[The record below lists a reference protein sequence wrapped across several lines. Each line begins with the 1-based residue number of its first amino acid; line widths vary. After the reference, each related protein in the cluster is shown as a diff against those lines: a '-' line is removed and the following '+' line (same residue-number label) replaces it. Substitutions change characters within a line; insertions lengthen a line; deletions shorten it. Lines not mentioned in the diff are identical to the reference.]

1 MTLSL
6 FWQLLFWGWTASE
19 MIVGIATRTKQSTGN
34 VHDRGSLR
42 ILWVVIAASVTACEW
57 MRRSLPP
64 NMFGGSHGLKA
75 AAVLVML
82 AGLALRL
89 AAILSLGKA
98 FSSNVAIHESQQIMR
113 TGLYRFVRHP
123 SYLGL
128 WLVLL
133 AIGLHSRNWT
143 SCAIVLLPATAAI
156 VYRIHVEE
164 AALSKAFGDDYVAY
178 CKSTKRLVPGLF

>member
-1 MTLSL
+1 MTLSP
-6 FWQLLFWGWTASE
+6 FWQLLFWGWTTSE
-19 MIVGIATRTKQSTGN
+19 MIVGIATRTKQCTGN
-34 VHDRGSLR
+34 VRDRGSLR
-42 ILWVVIAASVTACEW
+42 MLWVVIAASATACEW
-57 MRRSLPP
+57 IRRSLPP
-64 NMFGGSHGLKA
+64 NMFGGSHALKVA
-75 AAVLVML
+75 AMIVML
-82 AGLALRL
+82 AGLALRW
-89 AAILSLGKA
+89 AAIFSLGKA
-98 FSSNVAIHESQQIMR
+98 FSSNVAIHDSQQITR

-143 SCAIVLLPATAAI
+143 SCAIVLLPATAAL